1 MAAGD
6 FLDRTAGANFIPELW
21 AKPIHKFFKRLNKLR
36 GSVDDYSTMVKGQG
50 DTVHIPKIALKAAVA
65 KGSSAVIDFTTA
77 DVAGKVDLSID
88 KHYVVPE
95 LFEDIALIQSN
106 FELISKYTKM
116 MGESI
121 ARQVDENMWDE
132 LDGFQTRQDLSANNT
147 FAAADL
153 ETTLGNLYASD
164 LDPNMCSMAVNRLIL
179 ADIMH
184 PSSGV
189 ASYFV
194 RADAVGGSG
203 QELKTGAVGL
213 IYGMD
218 VFYSNAIS
226 IATDNDKSVGAVY
239 VPSAAAFAAQQD
251 VRVQSQYDIAY
262 LGTKVTADI
271 IYGMKLLD
279 ESGDLRGL
287 QLVNLG

>member
-1 MAAGD
+1 MAFID
-6 FLDRTAGANFIPELW
+6 ITQGANFIPELW
-21 AKPIHKFFKRLNKLR
+21 AEPIYKFFKRQNKLR
-36 GSVDDYSTMVKGQG
+36 GSVDDYSSMVTGQG
-50 DTVHIPKIALKAAVA
+50 DTIHIPKIALKAAVL
-65 KGSSAVIDFTTA
+65 KVKSTIVDFSTGA
-77 DVAGKVDLSID
+77 QAGKVDLSID

-106 FELISKYTKM
+106 FELISKYTRM

-147 FAAADL
+147 FAANDL
-153 ETTLGNLYASD
+153 ETTLANLYAAD
-164 LDPNMCSMAVNRLIL
+164 LEPNMCSMAVNRLIL

-194 RADAVGGSG
+194 RADAVAGSG

-213 IYGMD
+213 VYGMD

-239 VPSAAAFAAQQD
+239 VPSACVFAAQQD
-251 VRVQSQYDIAY
+251 VRVQADYSIDY

-279 ESGDLRGL
+279 ESGDLRGV

>member
-1 MAAGD
+1 MA
-6 FLDRTAGANFIPELW
+6 FLDRATGIEFIPELW
-21 AKPIHKFFKRLNKLR
+21 AEPIYKFFTRQNKLR
-36 GSVDDYSTMVKGQG
+36 GSVDDYSAMVKGAG
-50 DTVHIPKIALKAAVA
+50 DTIHIPKIALKAAVT
-65 KGSSAVIDFTTA
+65 KDSSTKVEFSTA
-77 DVAGKVDLSID
+77 ATSSKVDLLID

-132 LDGFQTRQDLSANNT
+132 LDGFQTRMDVAANNS
-147 FAAADL
+147 FGANDL
-153 ETTLGNLYASD
+153 ENLLVELYALD
-164 LDPNMCSMAVNRLIL
+164 LEPNMCSLVVNRLIL

-213 IYGMD
+213 VYGMD

-226 IATDNDKSVGAVY
+226 TATDNDKSVGACY
-239 VPSAAAFAAQQD
+239 VPSACAFAAQQD
-251 VRVQSQYDIAY
+251 VRVQSQYDVSW

>member
-1 MAAGD
+1 MA
-6 FLDRTAGANFIPELW
+6 FLDRATGIEFIPELW
-21 AKPIHKFFKRLNKLR
+21 AEPIYKFFTRQNKLR
-36 GSVDDYSTMVKGQG
+36 GSVDDYSAMVKGAG
-50 DTVHIPKIALKAAVA
+50 DTIHIPKIALKAAVT
-65 KGSSAVIDFTTA
+65 KDSSTIVDFSTA
-77 DVAGKVDLSID
+77 ATSSKVDLLID

-132 LDGFQTRQDLSANNT
+132 LDGFTTRQDLTGNNE
-147 FAAADL
+147 FVVGDL
-153 ETTLGNLYASD
+153 ETLLVNLYASD
-164 LDPNMCSMAVNRLIL
+164 LEPNMCSLAMNRLML
-179 ADIMH
+179 ADLLN
-184 PSSGV
+184 PSTGIGK
-189 ASYFV
+189 YFV

-203 QELKTGAVGL
+203 TELKTGAVGL

-226 IATDNDKSVGAVY
+226 IATDNDKSVGACY
-239 VPSAAAFAAQQD
+239 VPSACAFAAQQD
-251 VRVQSQYDIAY
+251 IRVQSQYDIAY

-271 IYGMKLLD
+271 IYGMKLID
-279 ESGDLRGL
+279 ESGDLRGV

>member
-21 AKPIHKFFKRLNKLR
+21 ADPIYKFFKRQVKLR
-36 GSVDDYSTMVKGQG
+36 GSVDDYSSMVKGQG
-50 DTVHIPKIALKAAVA
+50 DTIHIPKIALKAAVE

-77 DVAGKVDLSID
+77 DTVGKVDLSIN

-106 FELISKYTKM
+106 FELISKYTRM

>member
-1 MAAGD
+1 M
-6 FLDRTAGANFIPELW
+6 
-21 AKPIHKFFKRLNKLR
+21 KLR
-36 GSVDDYSTMVKGQG
+36 NSVDDYSSMVKGQG
-50 DTVHIPKIALKAAVA
+50 DTIHIPKIALKAAVEKA
-65 KGSSAVIDFTTA
+65 SSTA
-77 DVAGKVDLSID
+77 ITFGTAATAGKVDLSID

-106 FELISKYTKM
+106 FELISKYTRM

-147 FAAADL
+147 FAADDL
-153 ETTLGNLYASD
+153 ETTLANLYASD
-164 LDPNMCSMAVNRLIL
+164 LEPNMCSMAVNRLIL

-194 RADAVGGSG
+194 RADAVAGSG

-213 IYGMD
+213 VYGMD

-271 IYGMKLLD
+271 IYGMKLID

-287 QLVNLG
+287 NLVNV